1 MLNLR
6 KIDDNVGNDEYI
18 KNIVSFF
25 RIFTFSIDDVIN
37 YSIFIKNKYNFEI
50 SSDIYMVFADF
61 MDAIKYYYAE
71 IDKKLVEESDMKVV

>member
-1 MLNLR
+1 M
-6 KIDDNVGNDEYI
+6 NDEYI

-25 RIFTFSIDDVIN
+25 RIFAFSIDDIIN

-50 SSDIYMVFADF
+50 SSDMYMVFADF

-71 IDKKLVEESDMKVV
+71 IDKKLVEESDMKVL

>member
-71 IDKKLVEESDMKVV
+71 IDKKLVEESDMKVL